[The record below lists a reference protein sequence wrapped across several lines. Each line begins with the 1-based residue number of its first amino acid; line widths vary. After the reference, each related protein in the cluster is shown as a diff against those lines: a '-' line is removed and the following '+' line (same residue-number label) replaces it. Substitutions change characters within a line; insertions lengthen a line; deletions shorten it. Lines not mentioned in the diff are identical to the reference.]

1 MRVIT
6 AESLGMCFGV
16 RDALKLALEH
26 PHREE
31 LTILGELVH
40 NRDVLHRL
48 QQAGIRT
55 AASPDEPVST
65 PRVMVTAHGASDR
78 RIADLRARGLL
89 VEQATCPLVRHAHRM
104 AQRLVREGY
113 FPVILGRADHVEV
126 RGITGDL
133 PEFAV
138 VHHPEEIPSL
148 SGRSRIGV
156 ISQTTQPLEWVLG
169 MVDRIR
175 AAFPEAEIRF
185 FDTVCQPTKD
195 RQLAARRLASQC
207 QVVVVV
213 GGRGSNNTRQ
223 LVRTCET
230 EGARVHHVERARELD
245 PRWFRGIE
253 TVGLTAGTS
262 TPDEI
267 IAEVH
272 AALARISAHPP
283 RPHRSPQPP
292 ALPVLAR

>member
-1 MRVIT
+1 MKVIT

-40 NRDVLHRL
+40 NPDVLRRL
-48 QQAGIRT
+48 REAGIRT
-55 AASPDEPVST
+55 AASPDAPVTT
-65 PRVMVTAHGASDR
+65 PRVMVTAHGASER
-78 RIADLRARGLL
+78 CIGDLKARGLL

-104 AQRLVREGY
+104 ARRLVRQGY

-126 RGITGDL
+126 RGLTGDL
-133 PEFAV
+133 AECAV
-138 VHHPEEIPSL
+138 IQHPDEIPVL
-148 SGRSRIGV
+148 AGRFRMGV

-195 RQLAARRLASQC
+195 RQLAARRLAGQC
-207 QVVVVV
+207 EVVIVV

-230 EGARVHHVERARELD
+230 EGARVHHVERASELD
-245 PRWFRGIE
+245 PRWFRGVE

-262 TPDEI
+262 TPDEVI
-267 IAEVH
+267 EEVH
-272 AALARISAHPP
+272 SALLRMSGPSRPP
-283 RPHRSPQPP
+283 RRP
-292 ALPVLAR
+292 AAHFPLLASA